1 VLLAAMAQLGP
12 EVRLWVASNGP
23 DTERLREQ
31 TKADTRIEWLGRLSD
46 EEKIARLKG
55 ADVFCAPSLHG
66 ESFGVVLIEA
76 MAAGTCVVASALDG
90 YRNVATDGVDS
101 LLVPPGDA
109 DALAG
114 CHRSRAARAAAGR
127 AAGGCGQPPCRRL
140 LDAGA
145 GAALCR
151 DVPRGGRAAQPCA
164 PADVAVAVHVAAGD
178 HRAGVAPRGSPHP
191 YDGAVAAQPSQRPRP
206 SESTTMVWIILLVV
220 VVLLVLYAI
229 ASYNGLIRGRN
240 QVENAWSQIDV
251 QLKRRIDL
259 IPNLVETVKAYAAHE
274 KSTLEAVINARNAA
288 ISAPATPNAGQAAAD
303 GQMTGALRQLFALG
317 EAYPDLKAN
326 QNFLALQEEL
336 SATEGRV
343 AYARQFYNDSVLGYN
358 NKLQAFPTVFFAR
371 MLKFDKREYFE
382 TDEAAREVPKVQF

>member
-1 VLLAAMAQLGP
+1 
-12 EVRLWVASNGP
+12 
-23 DTERLREQ
+23 
-31 TKADTRIEWLGRLSD
+31 
-46 EEKIARLKG
+46 
-55 ADVFCAPSLHG
+55 
-66 ESFGVVLIEA
+66 
-76 MAAGTCVVASALDG
+76 
-90 YRNVATDGVDS
+90 
-101 LLVPPGDA
+101 
-109 DALAG
+109 
-114 CHRSRAARAAAGR
+114 
-127 AAGGCGQPPCRRL
+127 
-140 LDAGA
+140 
-145 GAALCR
+145 
-151 DVPRGGRAAQPCA
+151 
-164 PADVAVAVHVAAGD
+164 
-178 HRAGVAPRGSPHP
+178 
-191 YDGAVAAQPSQRPRP
+191 
-206 SESTTMVWIILLVV
+206 MVWIILVV
-220 VVLLVLYAI
+220 VVVALALYGI

-288 ISAPATPNAGQAAAD
+288 MAAPATPHGQAEAD
-303 GQMTGALRQLFALG
+303 NQMTGALRQMFALG

-326 QNFLALQEEL
+326 TNFLALQEEL